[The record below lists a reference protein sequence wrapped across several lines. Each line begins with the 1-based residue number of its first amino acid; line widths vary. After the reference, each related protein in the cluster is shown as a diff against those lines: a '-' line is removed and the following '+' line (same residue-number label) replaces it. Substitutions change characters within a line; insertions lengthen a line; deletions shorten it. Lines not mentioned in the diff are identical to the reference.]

1 MNIKYFKTIF
11 FIMKLS
17 YIYTNPIN
25 NSENADIINMIK
37 EKRKKAIEK
46 YKNRKNNPKTLTTSQ
61 LKEKEKKIKRL
72 KKIQLGC
79 GAFVGCNF
87 LINVFNNSSDF
98 EEDKM
103 NIILYPSKNKEL
115 KEIINNLKNT
125 DISINQKNIKR
136 YLNLDSNDILYCNN
150 DVDTKFKNII
160 QQEILNVF
168 LKKLHKK
175 ILSFE
180 KKSIPKKDIN
190 QQDIKWDQYFK
201 QKQIYYQENN
211 EQINTITFIDLLK
224 INDNN
229 KIFMYIANY
238 INNIEDSFSKKV
250 TKILLDTLQNNNA
263 KNPIILHKI
272 SDINNYKLYKTIWRG
287 IKNMFFWKNIFLPCI
302 FR

>member
-1 MNIKYFKTIF
+1 
-11 FIMKLS
+11 MKLS